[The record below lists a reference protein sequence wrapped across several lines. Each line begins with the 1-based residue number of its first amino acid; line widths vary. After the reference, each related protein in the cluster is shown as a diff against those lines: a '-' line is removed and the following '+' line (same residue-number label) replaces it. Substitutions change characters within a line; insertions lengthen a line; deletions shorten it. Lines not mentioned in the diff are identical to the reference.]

1 MNLARQLANG
11 ITSLGFSLPAE
22 TQLQLL
28 EYLALIS
35 KWNRVHNLTAVRA
48 PDTMLIRHLL
58 DSLAVLPYIAGPH
71 IADVGSGAGLP
82 GIPLALAHPDWHVV
96 LLESNKKKAA
106 FLQQAR
112 IELKLK
118 NVEVVA
124 ERVENFFPTVGFDTI
139 ISRAFSDLAD
149 FVRLAG
155 HLCVEGS
162 GNGKLLAMKGVYPHE
177 ELAQVPAEFIVEKV
191 VSVAV
196 PGLEAERHLVMIK
209 RCSGKVTG

>member
-1 MNLARQLANG
+1 MNLATQLANG
-11 ITSLGFSLPAE
+11 ITKLGFSLSEE

-28 EYLALIS
+28 QYLALIS

-48 PDTMLIRHLL
+48 PETMLVRHLL

-71 IADVGSGAGLP
+71 IIDVGSGAGLP
-82 GIPLALAHPDWHVV
+82 GIPLALAHPDWQVV
-96 LLESNKKKAA
+96 LLESNQKKVV

-112 IELKLK
+112 IELELK

-124 ERVENFFPTVGFDTI
+124 ERVENFRSIVGFDTI

-149 FVRLAG
+149 FVKLAG
-155 HLCVEGS
+155 HLCAEGS
-162 GNGKLLAMKGVYPHE
+162 VDGRLVAMKGVYPDD
-177 ELAQVPAEFIVEKV
+177 ELAQIPVQFIVEQV
-191 VSVAV
+191 VSLAV

-209 RCSGKVTG
+209 RCSGGK

>member
-1 MNLARQLANG
+1 MNLALQLANG
-11 ITSLGFSLPAE
+11 ITRLGFSLSEE

-28 EYLALIS
+28 QYLALIS

-48 PDTMLIRHLL
+48 PETMLVRHLL

-71 IADVGSGAGLP
+71 IIDVGSGAGLP
-82 GIPLALAHPDWHVV
+82 GIPLALAHPDWQVV
-96 LLESNKKKAA
+96 LVESNQKKVA

-112 IELKLK
+112 IELELK

-124 ERVENFFPTVGFDTI
+124 ERVENFSSIVGFNTI

-149 FVRLAG
+149 FVKLAG
-155 HLCVEGS
+155 HLCAEGS
-162 GNGKLLAMKGVYPHE
+162 VDGRLVAMKGVYPDE
-177 ELAQVPAEFIVEKV
+177 ELAQIPAQFIVEQV
-191 VSVAV
+191 VSLAV

-209 RCSGKVTG
+209 RCSGGK

>member
-1 MNLARQLANG
+1 MNLAIQLANG
-11 ITSLGFSLPAE
+11 ITRLGFSLSEE

-28 EYLALIS
+28 QYLALIS

-48 PDTMLIRHLL
+48 PETMLVRHLL

-71 IADVGSGAGLP
+71 IIDVGSGAGLP
-82 GIPLALAHPDWHVV
+82 GIPLALAHPDWQVV
-96 LLESNKKKAA
+96 LVESNQKKVA

-112 IELKLK
+112 IELELK

-124 ERVENFFPTVGFDTI
+124 ERVENFSSVVGFNTI

-149 FVRLAG
+149 FVKLAG
-155 HLCVEGS
+155 HLCAEGS
-162 GNGKLLAMKGVYPHE
+162 VDGRLVAMKGVYPDE
-177 ELAQVPAEFIVEKV
+177 ELAQIPAQFIVEQV
-191 VSVAV
+191 VSLAV

-209 RCSGKVTG
+209 RCSGGK

>member
-1 MNLARQLANG
+1 MNLATQLANG
-11 ITSLGFSLPAE
+11 ITRLGFSLPEE

-28 EYLALIS
+28 QYLALIS
-35 KWNRVHNLTAVRA
+35 KWNRVHNLTAVRT
-48 PDTMLIRHLL
+48 PETMLVRHLL

-71 IADVGSGAGLP
+71 IIDVGSGAGLP

-96 LLESNKKKAA
+96 LLESNQKKVA

-112 IELKLK
+112 IELELK

-124 ERVENFFPTVGFDTI
+124 ERVENFRSIVGFDTI

-149 FVRLAG
+149 FVKLAG
-155 HLCVEGS
+155 HLCAEGS
-162 GNGKLLAMKGVYPHE
+162 VDGRLVAMKGVYPDE
-177 ELAQVPAEFIVEKV
+177 ELAQIPTQFIVEKV
-191 VSVAV
+191 VSLAV

-209 RCSGKVTG
+209 RCSGSK

>member
-1 MNLARQLANG
+1 MNLALQLANG
-11 ITSLGFSLPAE
+11 ITRLGFSLSEE

-28 EYLALIS
+28 QYLALIS

-48 PDTMLIRHLL
+48 PETMLVRHLL

-71 IADVGSGAGLP
+71 IIDVGSGAGLP
-82 GIPLALAHPDWHVV
+82 GIPLALAHPDWQVV
-96 LLESNKKKAA
+96 LVESNQKKVA

-112 IELKLK
+112 IELELK

-124 ERVENFFPTVGFDTI
+124 ERVENFSSVVGFNTI

-149 FVRLAG
+149 FVKLAG
-155 HLCVEGS
+155 HLCAEGS
-162 GNGKLLAMKGVYPHE
+162 VDGRLVAMKGVYPDE
-177 ELAQVPAEFIVEKV
+177 ELAQIPAQFIVEQV
-191 VSVAV
+191 VSLAV

-209 RCSGKVTG
+209 RCSGGK

>member
-1 MNLARQLANG
+1 MNLATQLANG
-11 ITSLGFSLPAE
+11 ITGLGFSLPEE

-28 EYLALIS
+28 QYLALIS

-48 PDTMLIRHLL
+48 PETMLVRHLL

-71 IADVGSGAGLP
+71 IVDVGSGAGLP

-96 LLESNKKKAA
+96 LLESNQKKAA

-124 ERVENFFPTVGFDTI
+124 ERVENFCSTDGFDTI

-149 FVRLAG
+149 FVKLAG
-155 HLCVEGS
+155 HLCAEGS
-162 GNGKLLAMKGVYPHE
+162 VDGRLVAMKGVYPHE
-177 ELAQVPAEFIVEKV
+177 ELARIPTQFIVEKV

-209 RCSGKVTG
+209 RCSGKVRS